1 MTRTITSVG
10 STIKGSRR
18 SPAEIERGSWKI
30 AARTAPTYTYA
41 RAVSRLCAQG
51 GAAKSSPAGPTTARP
66 LALLLAAQLLEAK
79 AETLQCHADGW
90 PRWRDS
96 LRRNLAAQAP
106 SSDTCSAFVRS
117 ISVATPT
124 SLLRAGSAP
133 QRSAPALRL
142 APEPRAPRWP
152 RVAGA
157 GGASGYRPA
166 LETAGRR
173 THLTTLGGTS
183 PAFVRPHY
191 SRAKLPDDGRPDGAV
206 GFAGSSTWMC
216 VPWP

>member
-66 LALLLAAQLLEAK
+66 LALLLAAQLLEAE

-96 LRRNLAAQAP
+96 FRRNLAAQAP

-124 SLLRAGSAP
+124 SLLRAARRALSVHEPSALPAPTGRCADPAPCGSAMALAKLP
-133 QRSAPALRL
+133 VAVRNQVLVVGPASVVTGDPGPCLTAELPESAGTA
-142 APEPRAPRWP
+142 
-152 RVAGA
+152 V
-157 GGASGYRPA
+157 
-166 LETAGRR
+166 AGRR
-173 THLTTLGGTS
+173 CCW
-183 PAFVRPHY
+183 R
-191 SRAKLPDDGRPDGAV
+191 
-206 GFAGSSTWMC
+206 
-216 VPWP
+216 